1 MDFELNDDQTSI
13 AELAAKILGD
23 ICAPDALRA
32 HEQSGEPT
40 MKAAWDALATADLLG
55 VALPESAGGG
65 GYGVLEAALIAEQVG
80 RHVAPVPFNP
90 TMAGALL
97 LASVGGHDELLRGVV
112 AGEVVLAPALSEG
125 PTDTTMAPLTTAD
138 GDGRLTGGKAFVPWG
153 AQATRLLVS
162 ASTAGGDAVGLYLVD
177 PQGDGVTVTAED
189 AMWGLPQ
196 ATVELAAAPA
206 ERIGGPEAVVELEQL
221 ATALTCATVAG
232 ACEGALRTTAAYV
245 NEREQFGAK
254 IGTFQAVGQRLADAY
269 IDTQGVRLT
278 AIQAAWRL
286 GEGLA
291 AEEELHIAKFWAA
304 DGGHRVAHAAQHLHG
319 GIGMDVDYP
328 VHRWFRWIKVLELQ
342 LGSGIEHLR
351 RLGLLIAASPA

>member
-1 MDFELNDDQTSI
+1 MDFELNDDQASI
-13 AELAAKILGD
+13 AELAGKILGD
-23 ICAPDALRA
+23 LCAPDALRA

-40 MKAAWDALATADLLG
+40 LAAAWQALATADLLG
-55 VALPESAGGG
+55 VALPESVGGG

-90 TMAGALL
+90 TMAGAIL
-97 LASVGGHDELLRGVV
+97 LASLGGHDDLLAGVI
-112 AGEVVLAPALSEG
+112 AGDVVLVPALSEG
-125 PTDTTMAPLTTAD
+125 PTDTTIAPLTKAD
-138 GDGRLTGGKAFVPWG
+138 ADGRLTGGKAFVPWG
-153 AQATRLLVS
+153 AQATRVLVS
-162 ASTAGGDAVGLYLVD
+162 ATDTDDAIGLYLVD
-177 PQGDGVTVTAED
+177 PQGAGVAVTDED

-196 ATVELAAAPA
+196 AAIELDGAAG
-206 ERIGGPEAVVELEQL
+206 ERLGDAEAVAQLERL
-221 ATALTCATVAG
+221 ATALACATVAG
-232 ACEGALRTTAAYV
+232 ACEGAMRTTATYV
-245 NEREQFGAK
+245 TEREQFGAK

-286 GEGLA
+286 GEGLPA
-291 AEEELHIAKFWAA
+291 DEELHIAKFWAA

-342 LGSGIEHLR
+342 LGSGTEHLR